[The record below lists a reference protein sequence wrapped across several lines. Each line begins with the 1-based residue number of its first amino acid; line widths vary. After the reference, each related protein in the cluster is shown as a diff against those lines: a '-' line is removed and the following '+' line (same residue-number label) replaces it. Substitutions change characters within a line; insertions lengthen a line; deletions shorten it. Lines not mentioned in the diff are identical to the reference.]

1 MPNNMNVNELAKVL
15 KTMRDFNIE
24 DALNNLTRNR
34 SIWWSWGVEKI
45 TKLKHGKS
53 VRGMSFQVN
62 GMKFQGVVVVTVNGL
77 DYYEVRFLKEDGS
90 FELFGDIFCDNL
102 VQVIDEYV
110 EKQPNYAF

>member
-1 MPNNMNVNELAKVL
+1 MPNMNVNELAKVL

-24 DALNNLTRNR
+24 DALNQLTRNR
-34 SIWWSWGVEKI
+34 SIWWSWGVQNV
-45 TKLKHGKS
+45 TKLKHGRS
-53 VRGMSFQVN
+53 VRGMSFRVN

-90 FELFGDIFCDNL
+90 FELISDIYADNL